1 MIRIFAL
8 PLLAA
13 AAFAQ
18 DSKPAETPLKPPAEK
33 VDKALRARITEFYQ
47 LQAAGKHRDAEALV
61 AKDTKDYY
69 YSSGK
74 TSYVGFEIK
83 TISYFDKY
91 QRASA
96 VIATQRYLPRPEFA
110 DHPFTVP
117 ITSNW
122 KVENGK
128 WVWYVGEEELRQT
141 PFGID
146 RPTPGVSATPGA
158 PPPLPSVSASLGLA
172 GKVRANLSAVALP
185 QGESREIV
193 FSSAAPGIAVVSL
206 EGTPEGF
213 AVAPSRVFIKQNETA
228 KFTVK
233 ALPGAAAAV
242 LKFRIDPTGEAIE
255 VTASVAK

>member
-18 DSKPAETPLKPPAEK
+18 GSTPAETPLKPPAEK
-33 VDKALRARITEFYQ
+33 VDKALRARITEFYK

-74 TSYVGFEIK
+74 TSYVDFEIK

-96 VIATQRYLPRPEFA
+96 VISTQRYLPHPDFA
-110 DHPFTVP
+110 GRPFTVP
-117 ITSNW
+117 ITSKW
-122 KVENGK
+122 KIENGK
-128 WVWYVGEEELRQT
+128 WVWYVDEADLRQT
-141 PFGID
+141 PFGVE
-146 RPTPGVSATPGA
+146 RPLPSANATPGA
-158 PPPLPSVSASLGLA
+158 PLPGISASLGLA
-172 GKVRANLSAVALP
+172 GKVRANVSAVALQ

-213 AVAPSRVFIKQNETA
+213 AVSPNRVFIKQNETA
-228 KFTVK
+228 KVTVK
-233 ALPGAAAAV
+233 ALPGAAAAA
-242 LKFRIDPTGEAIE
+242 LKFRIDPTGEFID
-255 VTASVAK
+255 VTATVAK